1 MNTFL
6 SNAVTERVLAA
17 LQGLAADPTKIGLEH
32 IPNALTF
39 VGPNPNLPSALV
51 IEGIGDDLGL
61 PEPNPTVGYV
71 GTFNGKPYWQNNLA
85 GALLSLNYSGSAW
98 LITLDGVTL
107 AAITSV
113 SDFPIGLMG
122 WTLTAPLANDPIIT
136 GSILAATYLGQ
147 LCRVTG
153 TTPDSWWL
161 WNGTAWEEDAAEALT
176 EAAIVAALGAG
187 SLPVAKVGGL
197 ALTATSTD
205 AANLTGTLAPARI
218 ADGAL
223 TIAKTSGLQA
233 ALAPIPPRR
242 TKYTGG
248 MFSALRLALDAN
260 RSAQIAVVGDS
271 LGNAPE
277 EYAESFAEYLHT
289 LYPSHRLVR
298 RLIVENASAGIRNWA
313 ETVLHA
319 GLGERHWY
327 FPASNTG
334 VQGVTLFPSDCPVPT
349 GDFDLEIKL
358 RVGNWENNHG
368 LNIVEWWGSGS
379 PRLTR
384 VLAVRMLNSR
394 RLQLQWY
401 NDAGVLKS
409 PVTGNLGTVAGA
421 VTATATADGSDWTL
435 RVRFDADNGAGASV
449 ITYAKSTDDGA
460 TWTDMT
466 SITEAATTGLWQ
478 VPPPDEIQATIGGPP
493 TLAIKDTRIYDL
505 KVRHGHGTKI
515 VNRRA
520 IDYASMGSVSN
531 LVTLAGSPTIYLDN
545 FSYPGRTTRDLRT
558 DLLGLQQVATATAT
572 GTVSGAGDATVTVT
586 AAGLTGSPLAINFAV
601 ANSDTPALWG
611 PKCRTALAA
620 NGAIAAMFNVTGF
633 GSSVQLERKF
643 AAANDATLSI
653 ALATGTATGIT
664 STSSTITTVGNAA
677 HVERLFD
684 DYGVGVLFFHGGI
697 NDQWAG
703 DFTGGSRRWV
713 QGVDDIV
720 DAVRARN
727 DDLTPILIATNPKS
741 FTLVGNLAITNDH
754 QTLRHALMANH
765 ARRNQW
771 GFVDVWTA
779 FYDDGRA
786 LTTLI
791 TDGTHPSTTAYAEI
805 WNPLI
810 NDAFDTEAR

>member
-1 MNTFL
+1 MATQV
-6 SNAVTERVLAA
+6 S
-17 LQGLAADPTKIGLEH
+17 
-32 IPNALTF
+32 
-39 VGPNPNLPSALV
+39 V
-51 IEGIGDDLGL
+51 ITR
-61 PEPNPTVGYV
+61 N
-71 GTFNGKPYWQNNLA
+71 GTTAY
-85 GALLSLNYSGSAW
+85 
-98 LITLDGVTL
+98 
-107 AAITSV
+107 
-113 SDFPIGLMG
+113 
-122 WTLTAPLANDPIIT
+122 TLTT
-136 GSILAATYLGQ
+136 GGRGPQGIPGDVGATGPQ
-147 LCRVTG
+147 GATG
-153 TTPDSWWL
+153 PTGPTGPQ
-161 WNGTAWEEDAAEALT
+161 GPTGATGPAL
-176 EAAIVAALGAG
+176 
-187 SLPVAKVGGL
+187 
-197 ALTATSTD
+197 
-205 AANLTGTLAPARI
+205 NLTSGPVRSTAGESSI
-218 ADGAL
+218 ADGSL
-223 TIAKTSGLQA
+223 TIAKTAGLQA

-289 LYPSHRLVR
+289 LYPDHRLVR
-298 RLIVENASAGIRNWA
+298 RLIVENASAGVRNWA

-319 GLGERHWY
+319 ELGERHWY
-327 FPASNTG
+327 FPSSNTG
-334 VQGVTLFPSDCPVPT
+334 VQGVTLFATDCPVPT
-349 GDFDLEIKL
+349 GDFDLEIKM
-358 RVGNWENNHG
+358 RTANWENNNG
-368 LNIVEWWGSGS
+368 LQIVSWWGGNS

-384 VLAVRMLNSR
+384 VFTVNFTDNR
-394 RLQLQWY
+394 RLQCQWY
-401 NDAGVLKS
+401 NTAGALQS
-409 PVTGNLGTVAGA
+409 NVTGNLGTVAGA
-421 VTATATADGSDWTL
+421 VTATAPADGTDWTL
-435 RVRFDADNGAGASV
+435 RVRVDVDNGAGATVVTFS
-449 ITYAKSTDDGA
+449 KSTDDGA

-466 SITEAATTGLWQ
+466 TLTTSSTTGLWNI
-478 VPPPDEIQATIGGPP
+478 PSPDTIQATIGGQP
-493 TLAIKDTRIYDL
+493 TLALKDTRIYDV

-520 IDYASMGSVSN
+520 IDYASMGSTSN

-545 FSYPGRTTRDLRT
+545 YSYPGRNTRDLRT
-558 DLLGLQQVATATAT
+558 DLLGLQQIVTATAT
-572 GTVSGAGDATVTVT
+572 GTVSGSGDATATVT
-586 AAGLTGSPLAINFAV
+586 AAGLTGSPLAISFAV
-601 ANSDTPALWG
+601 LNTDTPALWG
-611 PKCRTALAA
+611 PKCRAALAA
-620 NGAIAAMFNVTGF
+620 NGAITALFNVTGY
-633 GSSVQLERKF
+633 GASVQLERK
-643 AAANDATLSI
+643 APTANDATLSI

-664 STSSTITTVGNAA
+664 STSSTTTTTGNAS

-697 NDQWAG
+697 NDQLAG

-741 FTLVGNLAITNDH
+741 SASGLSQLGQDH
-754 QTLRHALMANH
+754 QTLRSSMMANH

-810 NDAFDTEAR
+810 TDAFDTESSE